1 MKISTINITKL
12 RVQEDFG
19 FQELVKNETDQ
30 LPLTESAPGY
40 TAGLK
45 AVVEDHGKAFGE
57 FDTSL
62 KAAQSVPSAAEVS
75 DLDRQRDNA
84 CTKFFTFVRGVSGHP
99 DANIALIG
107 ADAVAIFKK
116 YGGGSIVDQP
126 QNQESGTLRNLIQD
140 FRALDTSKLTQTGIK
155 AFVDD
160 LEEKQTAYLAAV
172 KKRARE
178 ERVKIIGVI
187 RQKRQACDAAYLKL
201 VETVN
206 ALVVVTGD
214 TPYKDFVESVNS
226 HISHQ
231 KTTLANRQTNADKKP
246 KDPKN
251 PKDPKQP
258 KDPKDPKDPKK
269 PENPGG
275 GDDIHL
281 PEEPPKKPGE
291 EQPKP
296 KPGGE
301 GGGDDIHLPEP

>member
-40 TAGLK
+40 TIGLK
-45 AVVEDHGKAFGE
+45 TVVEDHGKAFEE

-99 DANIALIG
+99 DVNIALIG

-178 ERVKIIGVI
+178 ERAKIIGVI

-206 ALVVVTGD
+206 ALIVVTGD

-275 GDDIHL
+275 GDDIHV

-301 GGGDDIHLPEP
+301 GSGDDIHLPEP

>member
-40 TAGLK
+40 TVGLK
-45 AVVEDHGKAFGE
+45 TVVEDHGKAFGE

-99 DANIALIG
+99 DINIALIG

-178 ERVKIIGVI
+178 EQAKIIGVI

-275 GDDIHL
+275 GDDIHV

-301 GGGDDIHLPEP
+301 GSGDDIHLPEP

>member
-1 MKISTINITKL
+1 MKISTINIARL

-40 TAGLK
+40 TVGLK
-45 AVVEDHGKAFGE
+45 TVVEDHGKAFE
-57 FDTSL
+57 AFDTSL
-62 KAAQSVPSAAEVS
+62 KAALSVPSAAEVS

-99 DANIALIG
+99 DINIALIG

-178 ERVKIIGVI
+178 ERAKIIGVI

-206 ALVVVTGD
+206 ALIVVTGD

-226 HISHQ
+226 HIGHQ
-231 KTTLANRQTNADKKP
+231 KATLANRQTNADKKP

>member
-1 MKISTINITKL
+1 MKISTINIARL

-40 TAGLK
+40 TVGLK
-45 AVVEDHGKAFGE
+45 TVVEDHGKAFE
-57 FDTSL
+57 AFDTSL
-62 KAAQSVPSAAEVS
+62 KAALSVPSAAEVS
-75 DLDRQRDNA
+75 DLDRQRDNS
-84 CTKFFTFVRGVSGHP
+84 CIKLYTFVRGVAGHP
-99 DANIALIG
+99 DVNIAVIG

-140 FRALDTSKLTQTGIK
+140 FRTMDVSKLTQTGIK

-178 ERVKIIGVI
+178 ERAKIIGVI

-206 ALVVVTGD
+206 ALVVVSGD

-226 HISHQ
+226 HINHQ
-231 KTTLANRQTNADKKP
+231 KITLANRQTIADKKP

-258 KDPKDPKDPKK
+258 KDPKNPKDPKQ
-269 PENPGG
+269 PEKPGG
-275 GDDIHL
+275 GDDIHV
-281 PEEPPKKPGE
+281 PEEPPKKPDT
-291 EQPKP
+291 
-296 KPGGE
+296 
-301 GGGDDIHLPEP
+301 GGGDDIHRPEEPPKKPEGGA

>member
-1 MKISTINITKL
+1 MKISTINIARL

-40 TAGLK
+40 TVGLK
-45 AVVEDHGKAFGE
+45 TVVEDHGKAFE
-57 FDTSL
+57 AFDTSL

-99 DANIALIG
+99 DINIALIG

-178 ERVKIIGVI
+178 ERAKIIGVI